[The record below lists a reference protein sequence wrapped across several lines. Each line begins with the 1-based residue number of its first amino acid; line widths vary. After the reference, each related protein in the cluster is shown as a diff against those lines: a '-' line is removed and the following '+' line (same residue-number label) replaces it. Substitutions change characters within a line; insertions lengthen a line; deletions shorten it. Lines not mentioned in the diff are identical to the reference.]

1 MWLAQCVQSRSVKN
15 AVFYVMRYKQTQ
27 KCSCGEAQLHVACSD
42 FLVGVDLL
50 GCWWLTVK
58 IPAELDVFS
67 PLCVFW
73 NVLTTVTFCASG
85 ISFASGLFFHGSNCT
100 KIKQIIK

>member
-1 MWLAQCVQSRSVKN
+1 MWLAQCVQSWSVKN

-58 IPAELDVFS
+58 IPAELDVFP
-67 PLCVFW
+67 PLCVF
-73 NVLTTVTFCASG
+73 
-85 ISFASGLFFHGSNCT
+85 
-100 KIKQIIK
+100 